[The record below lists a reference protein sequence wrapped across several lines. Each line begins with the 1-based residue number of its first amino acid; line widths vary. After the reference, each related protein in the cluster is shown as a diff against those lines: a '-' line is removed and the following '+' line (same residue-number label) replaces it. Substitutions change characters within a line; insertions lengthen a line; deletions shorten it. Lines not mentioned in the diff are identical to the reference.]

1 MSARNPGAPAVRNIT
16 NYHSYVRAVQS
27 GEVEAVRQALE
38 RDPSYMQFEATS
50 GPEKWSILWHPVVEG
65 DLEMMTLLLDRG
77 ADVACRGARL
87 NGVAEVYTLLQAAC
101 VTGRV
106 ETLRLLLA
114 RGADIGQELEPG
126 AASWTAFS
134 LAAANGHVE
143 CLRVLLDHA
152 AALYAG
158 PNQKNGLPLAL
169 GAALLRAC
177 SFNQY
182 ESVAFCLERGADVD
196 VVDDRNCTPL
206 MKAVQNNRPH
216 VVRVLL
222 ASGCDVDREVN
233 VYGPYSENLVTG
245 GFQGTM
251 TPLQFA
257 RRRPRQKEIN
267 SLFDTFLLARLVV
280 AGRRSGHL
288 AAVRRVF
295 DSKDMTRA
303 IARFLARKL
312 RKQRPVQAI
321 RVDELRAAGRL
332 P

>member
-1 MSARNPGAPAVRNIT
+1 MLAPLAWAMSARNPGAPAVRNIT

-65 DLEMMTLLLDRG
+65 DLEMMTLLLGRG

-143 CLRVLLDHA
+143 CL
-152 AALYAG
+152 
-158 PNQKNGLPLAL
+158 
-169 GAALLRAC
+169 
-177 SFNQY
+177 
-182 ESVAFCLERGADVD
+182 
-196 VVDDRNCTPL
+196 
-206 MKAVQNNRPH
+206 
-216 VVRVLL
+216 
-222 ASGCDVDREVN
+222 
-233 VYGPYSENLVTG
+233 
-245 GFQGTM
+245 
-251 TPLQFA
+251 
-257 RRRPRQKEIN
+257 
-267 SLFDTFLLARLVV
+267 VV

-321 RVDELRAAGRL
+321 RVGELRAAGRL

>member
-1 MSARNPGAPAVRNIT
+1 MATGADEGSRSKFTASHFLARAMSAMNPGAPAVKNIT
-16 NYHSYVRAVQS
+16 NYHAYVRAVRS
-27 GEVEAVRQALE
+27 NEVEAVRQALE
-38 RDPSYMQFEATS
+38 SDPSYMQYEATS
-50 GPEKWSILWHPVVEG
+50 ATGRWSILWHPVVEG

-87 NGVAEVYTLLQAAC
+87 NGVA
-101 VTGRV
+101 
-106 ETLRLLLA
+106 
-114 RGADIGQELEPG
+114 D
-126 AASWTAFS
+126 
-134 LAAANGHVE
+134 
-143 CLRVLLDHA
+143 
-152 AALYAG
+152 
-158 PNQKNGLPLAL
+158 
-169 GAALLRAC
+169 
-177 SFNQY
+177 QY

-257 RRRPRQKEIN
+257 RRRPRREIN

-288 AAVRRVF
+288 AAVRRVL
-295 DSKDMTRA
+295 M
-303 IARFLARKL
+303 
-312 RKQRPVQAI
+312 
-321 RVDELRAAGRL
+321 
-332 P
+332 